1 MSCLCNIKHKH
12 GNANIAAELD
22 VWGHRQVSVSF
33 WELASDLELCL
44 SETWDFSCGSH
55 VNVNR
60 RGYAHGADY
69 LLQAW
74 GNRGS
79 CFRDVCYHQRA
90 GNTSKTWGLG
100 AGRAAS
106 AVLRRP

>member
-33 WELASDLELCL
+33 WELASNLELCL

-69 LLQAW
+69 LLQGIGVLASGMSVTTRGQETPPKPGGW
-74 GNRGS
+74 GPGG
-79 CFRDVCYHQRA
+79 QP
-90 GNTSKTWGLG
+90 
-100 AGRAAS
+100 
-106 AVLRRP
+106 RPS